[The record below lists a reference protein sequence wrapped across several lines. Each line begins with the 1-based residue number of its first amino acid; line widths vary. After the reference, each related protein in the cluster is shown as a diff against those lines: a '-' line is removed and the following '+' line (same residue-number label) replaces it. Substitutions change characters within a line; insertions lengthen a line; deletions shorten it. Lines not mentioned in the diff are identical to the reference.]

1 MAWDDSLPNQPLETF
16 DLSQVPVDIACVNH
30 IIPIIYGSRLD
41 SGNYIDVQD
50 SKVKLGLD
58 IFGSAFFMLTRY
70 EEFVKSVKD
79 EHERFPARASLAYRE
94 GFLMRPIVNE
104 YLEILWWSI
113 RSFGLDLSVKK
124 EATEYVSAMT

>member
-1 MAWDDSLPNQPLETF
+1 
-16 DLSQVPVDIACVNH
+16 
-30 IIPIIYGSRLD
+30 
-41 SGNYIDVQD
+41 
-50 SKVKLGLD
+50 
-58 IFGSAFFMLTRY
+58 MLTRY
-70 EEFVKSVKD
+70 EEVVKSVKD

-104 YLEILWWSI
+104 YLGFCGGPL